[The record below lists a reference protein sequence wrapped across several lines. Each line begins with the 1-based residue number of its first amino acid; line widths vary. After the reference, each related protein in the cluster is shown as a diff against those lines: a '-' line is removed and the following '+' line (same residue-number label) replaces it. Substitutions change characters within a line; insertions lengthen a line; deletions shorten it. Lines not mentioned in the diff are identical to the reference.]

1 MQTTYRYIICTIL
14 TSLAV
19 SQQLDI
25 STLERLVIEQN
36 LELLSISKQIEIA
49 KGQLEQSKILPNPIM
64 EFESGTGV

>member
-14 TSLAV
+14 TSLGV

-36 LELLSISKQIEIA
+36 LELLSNSKQIEIA
-49 KGQLEQSKILPNPIM
+49 KAGATVQEAQKACVM
-64 EFESGTGV
+64 QRV